1 MCQNLCDVAALIPAV
16 SARLGLSPRHGL
28 MFTVSIMKISATVIT
43 RNEEHHIAQALESL
57 AWADEIVVVDS
68 GSTDRTVEIARSFTD
83 RVVVAEWPG
92 YAAQKN
98 RAADAASHDWIFSM
112 DADECVTPELRASIE
127 RVRERGPDVAGF
139 KLARRA
145 WYIDRW
151 ITHSG
156 WYPDWQ
162 TRLYDRTRARFE
174 GDFVHESVKL
184 PGEVATLD
192 GDLLHYT
199 VDSLS
204 DHHSRL
210 DRYTTLA
217 AEALAARGQS
227 FSAVKA
233 VLQPPLTFL
242 QTYVLKQGFR
252 DGAAGLAI
260 AGFAAYYVFLRQMK
274 LWQATAARTTSDDK
288 G

>member
-1 MCQNLCDVAALIPAV
+1 
-16 SARLGLSPRHGL
+16 
-28 MFTVSIMKISATVIT
+28 MKISATVIT
-43 RNEEHHIAQALESL
+43 LNEERHIGEALASL

-68 GSTDRTVEIARSFTD
+68 GSTDRTVEIARGYTD
-83 RVVVAEWPG
+83 RVLVTDWPG

-98 RAADAASHDWIFSM
+98 RAAAEAANDWILSL
-112 DADECVTPELRASIE
+112 DADERVTPELERSIAD
-127 RVRERGPDVAGF
+127 VREREPDVAGYRV
-139 KLARRA
+139 ARRA
-145 WYIDRW
+145 WYVDRW
-151 ITHSG
+151 VRHGG

-162 TRLYDRTRARFE
+162 VRLYDRRRARFE
-174 GDFVHESVKL
+174 GDFVHESVRVDA
-184 PGEVATLD
+184 PGTLD

-199 VDSLS
+199 VESMS

-217 AEALAARGQS
+217 AEALAARGRR
-227 FSAVKA
+227 FSPARA

-260 AGFAAYYVFLRQMK
+260 AGFAAYYVFLRQVK
-274 LWQATAARTTSDDK
+274 LWELTR
-288 G
+288 